1 MRDPCDKPI
10 TVVAILDDVEVVA
23 AQVDARAPDLA
34 LVEALLRMRLAFG
47 RRGWEMR
54 LRDVPEQLWGL
65 LELVGLA
72 DLLSGRR
79 LEPGGQPEL
88 GEQLRIDEVVE
99 PGDPLA

>member
-1 MRDPCDKPI
+1 MPEPCDKPI

-23 AQVDARAPDLA
+23 AQVDARGPDLA
-34 LVEALLRMRLAFG
+34 LVDALLRMRLAFR

-54 LRDVPEQLWGL
+54 LRDVPKPLSGL

-79 LEPGGQPEL
+79 LELGGQPEL
-88 GEQLRIDEVVE
+88 GEQLRIDEMVE